1 MLLALVR
8 AIEVQTPST
17 LLAEGETTPDLKRTI
32 QESYVAIEKQIT
44 NDNQR
49 EAATVRAELEEER
62 KKVDIA
68 RETVVAGTRVM
79 VANVL
84 AEGEKRAAE
93 IDAEAQLE
101 VANIQEK
108 VALLDAQRIEILGK
122 ANADVIRM
130 EKDAEA
136 KGYELM
142 VGAFGGGKAYNLYT
156 FSQNFK
162 PDSIRLFFA
171 GEGTFWTDLT
181 RFEELGAAKLL
192 QPTAKSKSG
201 ATPTAPRD

>member
-1 MLLALVR
+1 MCLLHRYINPSLVR
-8 AIEVQTPST
+8 QDCIQTTSDRLSPEKVTNKYLRPARTTEHVSRRSDVVLLDALRHNENDGRIAPPTATTTEVENLKHCRVCACSAVETP
-17 LLAEGETTPDLKRTI
+17 
-32 QESYVAIEKQIT
+32 VAMG
-44 NDNQR
+44 R
-49 EAATVRAELEEER
+49 PAS
-62 KKVDIA
+62 
-68 RETVVAGTRVM
+68 
-79 VANVL
+79 VL
-84 AEGEKRAAE
+84 AESQRRVAE
-93 IDAEAQLE
+93 I
-101 VANIQEK
+101 
-108 VALLDAQRIEILGK
+108 G
-122 ANADVIRM
+122 AD
-130 EKDAEA
+130 A